1 MPSPEA
7 EARADKRVCLGR
19 VTAAHGVRGAVR
31 IRPYTAQPENIA
43 AYGALQTEAGAP
55 VRIQSLQIAKGGNVV
70 ARIAGIETREQAEAL
85 VGERLYVLRAALPP
99 PDAEEWYHADLI
111 GLAARM
117 PDGEEWGWIAAIR
130 DFGAGDLLELT
141 RDGEGSEGGDGKK
154 ADKRSAM
161 IPFDKENVAEVD
173 IAAGYVLLSDMARRF
188 EWQ

>member
-1 MPSPEA
+1 MPPLDA
-7 EARADKRVCLGR
+7 DARADKRVCLGR
-19 VTAAHGVRGAVR
+19 VTAAHGVRGGAR
-31 IRPYTAQPENIA
+31 IRPYTAHPENIA

-70 ARIAGIETREQAEAL
+70 ARIVGIETREQAEAL

-117 PDGEEWGWIAAIR
+117 PDGEEWGRVAAVR

-141 RDGEGSEGGDGKK
+141 RDSVCGGGGK

-173 IAAGYVLLSDMARRF
+173 ITAGYVLLSDMARRF